1 MGQKKR
7 VVGQKRR
14 VVGQKRRVVGQKR
27 RVGGQKRRVVGQKR
41 RVVGQKRRV
50 VGQKRRVVGQKKRI
64 VGQKKRVVGQKKRNP
79 DDDLAVQ
86 FCSNKRSLYEPVL
99 STGVQWCTVLSVL
112 VFSDVFKKSMC
123 SRFFDPG
130 CTDSCGYMWLSQSL
144 VGRLGLT
151 LRQVRPQ
158 RRRSRG
164 RRSFG
169 GWGRGIS
176 MVCPE
181 YCGICLH

>member
-1 MGQKKR
+1 MGQKKK
-7 VVGQKRR
+7 GCGSEKKGCGSEKKGCGSEKKGWGSEKKGWGSEKKGCGSEKKGCGSEKR
-14 VVGQKRRVVGQKR
+14 GCGSE
-27 RVGGQKRRVVGQKR
+27 
-41 RVVGQKRRV
+41 
-50 VGQKRRVVGQKKRI
+50 KKD